1 MCRNQDLSLE
11 SNSNDEVIAVDQA
24 SVNNDQLYRSEGQL
38 ARMADVSE
46 TADRYLTLLIFIA
59 VRDTVAADIGEVI
72 VSEFWSHRE
81 LGSQR
86 DSRSGVATQRRWP
99 LSLLPH
105 GLR

>member
-1 MCRNQDLSLE
+1 MRRNQDLSLE

-38 ARMADVSE
+38 AWMADDSE
-46 TADRYLTLLIFIA
+46 TADRYLTHFIFSD
-59 VRDTVAADIGEVI
+59 VWDTVAADIGEASI
-72 VSEFWSHRE
+72 SDFWSHRE
-81 LGSQR
+81 LGSQK